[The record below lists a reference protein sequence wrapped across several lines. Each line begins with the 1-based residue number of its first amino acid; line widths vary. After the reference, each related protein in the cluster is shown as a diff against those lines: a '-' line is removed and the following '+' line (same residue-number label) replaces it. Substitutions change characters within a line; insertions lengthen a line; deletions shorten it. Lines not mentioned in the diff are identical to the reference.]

1 MQRNTIH
8 IQFPK
13 INYICM
19 NNRNKMKI
27 IIAGAGEVGF
37 HLAKLLSNE
46 SQEITLIDP
55 VRDSL
60 TFAEGHLD
68 IKVLKGDSTSIKTLN
83 DANVANADL
92 FIGVTSLQATNL
104 TACFLAKQLGAKK
117 TIARISNTEYS
128 KTKHNINFSDLGVNE
143 LISPAD
149 LAADEIELVINQ
161 SVFNDTFEF
170 ENGALTT
177 LGLNLSESAIL
188 IGKSVTE
195 SASFFPEIHFF
206 PIAIKRNDE
215 TIIPRGNTI
224 FRIGD
229 HVVFMTTKGGDKEL
243 CKLSGKNQT
252 DIENVMIMGGGSIGR
267 KVAKKL
273 SGKLN
278 VKLIE
283 KIKSRA
289 EDIAERLPDTLVIY
303 GDGRNVE
310 LLDEENLIDMD
321 AFISVTGNS
330 ETNIMSCLVAK
341 SKGINK
347 TIALVDNMDYY
358 KLSQSIG
365 IDTLINKK
373 LLAANSI
380 VKYIKKAEV
389 VAISQ
394 LRNMNAELLEFVVNQ
409 NSHVCDKYIRDLN
422 FPREAIISGVI
433 RNGNGLVVLGDFKI
447 TKDDRVVV
455 CCKLDMVN
463 QVEKFFY

>member
-1 MQRNTIH
+1 
-8 IQFPK
+8 
-13 INYICM
+13 
-19 NNRNKMKI
+19 MKI

-37 HLAKLLSNE
+37 HLAKLLSYE

-83 DANVANADL
+83 DANASDADL

-104 TACFLAKQLGAKK
+104 TACFLAKQLGVKK
-117 TIARISNTEYS
+117 TIARISNTEYNNS
-128 KTKHNINFSDLGVNE
+128 KNNINFSDLGVDE
-143 LISPAD
+143 LISPED
-149 LAADEIELVINQ
+149 LASDEIELVVNQ

-170 ENGALTT
+170 EDGALTT
-177 LGLNLSESAIL
+177 LGLNLSDSAIL

-195 SASFFPEIHFF
+195 AATFFPEIHFF
-206 PIAIKRNDE
+206 PIAIKRNDV

-224 FRIGD
+224 FKIGD
-229 HVVFMTTKGGDKEL
+229 HVVFMTIKGGDKEL
-243 CKLSGKNQT
+243 CKLSGT
-252 DIENVMIMGGGSIGR
+252 DLTKIDDVMIMGGGNIGR

-273 SGKLN
+273 SKNFN
-278 VKLIE
+278 VKIIE
-283 KIKSRA
+283 KSKSRA
-289 EDIAERLPDTLVIY
+289 QDLADRLPETLVIY

-310 LLDEENLIDMD
+310 LLDEENLNNMD

-341 SKGINK
+341 SKGIKK

-394 LRNMNAELLEFVVNQ
+394 LSNMNAELLEFVINE
-409 NSHVCDKYIRDLN
+409 NSHVCDKFIRDLN

-433 RNGNGLVVLGDFKI
+433 RDGNGLVVLGDFKI
-447 TKDDRVVV
+447 LKDDRVVV
-455 CCKLDMVN
+455 CCKLDTVN

>member
-1 MQRNTIH
+1 
-8 IQFPK
+8 
-13 INYICM
+13 
-19 NNRNKMKI
+19 MKI

-37 HLAKLLSNE
+37 HLAKLLSYE

-68 IKVLKGDSTSIKTLN
+68 IKVIKGDSTSIKTLN
-83 DANVANADL
+83 DANTSDADL

-117 TIARISNTEYS
+117 TIARISNTEYNNP
-128 KTKHNINFSDLGVNE
+128 KNNINFNDLGVDE
-143 LISPAD
+143 LISTGD
-149 LAADEIELVINQ
+149 LASDEIELVVNQ

-170 ENGALTT
+170 EDGALTT
-177 LGLNLSESAIL
+177 LGLNLSDSAIL
-188 IGKSVTE
+188 IGKSVIEAAT
-195 SASFFPEIHFF
+195 FFPEIHFF
-206 PIAIKRNDE
+206 PIAIKRGDV
-215 TIIPRGNTI
+215 TIIPRGNTV
-224 FRIGD
+224 FEVGD
-229 HVVFMTTKGGDKEL
+229 HVVFMTTEGGDKEL
-243 CKLSGKNQT
+243 CKLSGTNLTKIS
-252 DIENVMIMGGGSIGR
+252 DVMIMGGGNIGR

-273 SGKLN
+273 SNNFN
-278 VKLIE
+278 VKIIE
-283 KIKSRA
+283 KSKSRA
-289 EDIAERLPDTLVIY
+289 QDLADRLPETLVIY

-310 LLDEENLIDMD
+310 LLDEENLNNMD
-321 AFISVTGNS
+321 AFISATGNS

-341 SKGINK
+341 SKGITK

-394 LRNMNAELLEFVVNQ
+394 LSNMNAELLEFVIHE
-409 NSHVCDKYIRDLN
+409 NSHVCNKLIRDLN

-447 TKDDRVVV
+447 LKDDRVVV
-455 CCKLDMVN
+455 CCKLDTVN

>member
-1 MQRNTIH
+1 
-8 IQFPK
+8 
-13 INYICM
+13 
-19 NNRNKMKI
+19 MKI

-37 HLAKLLSNE
+37 HLAKLLSYE

-68 IKVLKGDSTSIKTLN
+68 IKVLNGDSTSIKTLN
-83 DANVANADL
+83 DANASDADL

-117 TIARISNTEYS
+117 TIARISNSEYNS
-128 KTKHNINFSDLGVNE
+128 PKNNINFIDLGVDE
-143 LISPAD
+143 LISPGD
-149 LAADEIELVINQ
+149 LATDEIELVINQ

-170 ENGALTT
+170 EDGALTT
-177 LGLNLSESAIL
+177 LGLNLSDSATL

-195 SASFFPEIHFF
+195 AASFFPETHFF
-206 PIAIKRNDE
+206 PIAIKRDDE
-215 TIIPRGNTI
+215 TIIPRGDTI
-224 FRIGD
+224 FNTGD
-229 HVVFMTTKGGDKEL
+229 HVVFMTTEGGDKEL
-243 CKLSGKNQT
+243 CKLSGT
-252 DIENVMIMGGGSIGR
+252 DLTKIDNVMIMGGGNIGR

-273 SGKLN
+273 SKNFN

-283 KIKSRA
+283 KSKSRA
-289 EDIAERLPDTLVIY
+289 LDLADRLPEALVIY

-310 LLDEENLIDMD
+310 LLDEENLNNMD

-341 SKGINK
+341 SKGIKK

-394 LRNMNAELLEFVVNQ
+394 LSNMNAELLEFVINE
-409 NSHVCDKYIRDLN
+409 NSHVCDKFIRDLN

-433 RNGNGLVVLGDFKI
+433 RNGTGLVVLGDFKI
-447 TKDDRVVV
+447 LKDDRVVV
-455 CCKLDMVN
+455 CCKLDTVN

>member
-1 MQRNTIH
+1 
-8 IQFPK
+8 
-13 INYICM
+13 
-19 NNRNKMKI
+19 MKI

-37 HLAKLLSNE
+37 HLAKLLSYE

-68 IKVLKGDSTSIKTLN
+68 IKVLNGDSTSIKTLN
-83 DANVANADL
+83 DANASDADL
-92 FIGVTSLQATNL
+92 FIGVTALQATNL

-117 TIARISNTEYS
+117 TIARISNSEYNS
-128 KTKHNINFSDLGVNE
+128 PKNNINFIDLGVDE
-143 LISPAD
+143 LISPGD
-149 LAADEIELVINQ
+149 LATDEIELVINQ

-170 ENGALTT
+170 EDGALTT
-177 LGLNLSESAIL
+177 LGLNLSDSATL

-195 SASFFPEIHFF
+195 AASFFPETHFF
-206 PIAIKRNDE
+206 PIAIKRDDE
-215 TIIPRGNTI
+215 TIIPRGDTI
-224 FRIGD
+224 FNIGD
-229 HVVFMTTKGGDKEL
+229 HVVFMTTEGGDKEL
-243 CKLSGKNQT
+243 CKLSGT
-252 DIENVMIMGGGSIGR
+252 DLTKIDNVMIMGGGNIGR

-273 SGKLN
+273 SDNFN
-278 VKLIE
+278 VKIIE
-283 KIKSRA
+283 KNKSCA
-289 EDIAERLPDTLVIY
+289 QDLAERLPETLVIY

-310 LLDEENLIDMD
+310 LLDEENLNNMD

-365 IDTLINKK
+365 IDTLINQK

-394 LRNMNAELLEFVVNQ
+394 LSNMNAELLEFVINE
-409 NSHVCDKYIRDLN
+409 NSHVCNKLIRDLN

-447 TKDDRVVV
+447 LKDDRVVV
-455 CCKLDMVN
+455 CCKLDTVN

>member
-1 MQRNTIH
+1 
-8 IQFPK
+8 
-13 INYICM
+13 
-19 NNRNKMKI
+19 MKI

-37 HLAKLLSNE
+37 HLAKLLSYE

-83 DANVANADL
+83 DANASDADL

-104 TACFLAKQLGAKK
+104 TACFLAKQLGVKK
-117 TIARISNTEYS
+117 TIARISNTEYNNS
-128 KTKHNINFSDLGVNE
+128 KNNINFSDLGVDE
-143 LISPAD
+143 LISPED
-149 LAADEIELVINQ
+149 LASDEIELVVNQ

-170 ENGALTT
+170 EDGALTT
-177 LGLNLSESAIL
+177 LGLNLSDSAIL

-195 SASFFPEIHFF
+195 AATFFPEIHFF
-206 PIAIKRNDE
+206 PIAIKRNDM

-224 FRIGD
+224 FKIGD

-243 CKLSGKNQT
+243 CKLSGT
-252 DIENVMIMGGGSIGR
+252 DLTKIDDVMIMGGGNIGR

-273 SGKLN
+273 SKNFN
-278 VKLIE
+278 VKIIE
-283 KIKSRA
+283 KSKSRA
-289 EDIAERLPDTLVIY
+289 QDLADRLPETLVIY

-310 LLDEENLIDMD
+310 LLDEENLNNMD

-341 SKGINK
+341 SKGIKK

-394 LRNMNAELLEFVVNQ
+394 LSNMNAELLEFVINE
-409 NSHVCDKYIRDLN
+409 NSHVCDKFIRDLN

-433 RNGNGLVVLGDFKI
+433 RDGNGLVVLGDFKI
-447 TKDDRVVV
+447 LKDDRVVV
-455 CCKLDMVN
+455 CCKLDTVN

>member
-1 MQRNTIH
+1 
-8 IQFPK
+8 
-13 INYICM
+13 
-19 NNRNKMKI
+19 MKI

-37 HLAKLLSNE
+37 HLAKLLSYE

-83 DANVANADL
+83 DANASDADL

-104 TACFLAKQLGAKK
+104 TACFLAKQLGVKK
-117 TIARISNTEYS
+117 TIARISNTEYNNS
-128 KTKHNINFSDLGVNE
+128 KNNINFSDLGVDE
-143 LISPAD
+143 LISPED
-149 LAADEIELVINQ
+149 LASDEIELVVNQ

-170 ENGALTT
+170 EDGALTT
-177 LGLNLSESAIL
+177 LGLNLSDSAIL

-195 SASFFPEIHFF
+195 AATFFPEIHFF

-224 FRIGD
+224 FKIGD

-243 CKLSGKNQT
+243 CKLSGT
-252 DIENVMIMGGGSIGR
+252 DLTKIDDVMIMGGGNIGR

-273 SGKLN
+273 SKNFN
-278 VKLIE
+278 VKIIE
-283 KIKSRA
+283 KSKSRA
-289 EDIAERLPDTLVIY
+289 QDLADRLPETLVIY

-310 LLDEENLIDMD
+310 LLDEENLNNMD

-341 SKGINK
+341 SKGIKK

-394 LRNMNAELLEFVVNQ
+394 LSNMNAELLEFVINE
-409 NSHVCDKYIRDLN
+409 NSHVCDKFIRDLN

-433 RNGNGLVVLGDFKI
+433 RDGNGLVVLGDFKI
-447 TKDDRVVV
+447 LKDDRVVV
-455 CCKLDMVN
+455 CCKLDTVN

>member
-1 MQRNTIH
+1 
-8 IQFPK
+8 
-13 INYICM
+13 
-19 NNRNKMKI
+19 MKI

-37 HLAKLLSNE
+37 HLAKLLSYE

-68 IKVLKGDSTSIKTLN
+68 IKVLNGDSTSIKTLN
-83 DANVANADL
+83 DANASDADL
-92 FIGVTSLQATNL
+92 FIGVTALQATNL

-117 TIARISNTEYS
+117 TIARISNSEYNS
-128 KTKHNINFSDLGVNE
+128 PKNNINFIDLGVDE
-143 LISPAD
+143 LISPGD
-149 LAADEIELVINQ
+149 LATDEIELVINQ

-170 ENGALTT
+170 EDGALTT
-177 LGLNLSESAIL
+177 LGLNLSDSAIL

-195 SASFFPEIHFF
+195 AASFFPETHFF
-206 PIAIKRNDE
+206 PIAIKRDDE
-215 TIIPRGNTI
+215 TIIPRGDTI
-224 FRIGD
+224 FNIGD
-229 HVVFMTTKGGDKEL
+229 HVVFMTTEGGDKEL
-243 CKLSGKNQT
+243 CKLFGT
-252 DIENVMIMGGGSIGR
+252 DLTKIDNVMIMGGGNIGR

-273 SGKLN
+273 SDNFN
-278 VKLIE
+278 VKIIE
-283 KIKSRA
+283 KNKSCA
-289 EDIAERLPDTLVIY
+289 QDLAERLPEALVIY

-310 LLDEENLIDMD
+310 LLDEENLNNMD

-365 IDTLINKK
+365 IDTLINQK

-394 LRNMNAELLEFVVNQ
+394 LSNMNAELLEFVINE
-409 NSHVCDKYIRDLN
+409 NSHVCNKLIRELN

-433 RNGNGLVVLGDFKI
+433 RNGNGLVVLGNFKI
-447 TKDDRVVV
+447 LKDDRVVV
-455 CCKLDMVN
+455 CCKLDTVN